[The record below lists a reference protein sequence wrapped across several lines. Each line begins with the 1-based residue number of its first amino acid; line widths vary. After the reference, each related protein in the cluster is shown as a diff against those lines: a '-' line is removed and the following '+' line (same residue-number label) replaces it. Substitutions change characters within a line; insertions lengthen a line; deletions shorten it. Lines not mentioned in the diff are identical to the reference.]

1 MVPTVRLGT
10 NLRHALSARRSDD
23 VRCDSAFLLLVK
35 ATDLGFLQVRFFV
48 GRSMRE
54 RRALSTPFSRE
65 VVDTVGAQDALE
77 ALGDARLKSEKI
89 RYILPKLGKESVD
102 LPDFVKDSVAILQI
116 LLTF

>member
-10 NLRHALSARRSDD
+10 NPRVRS
-23 VRCDSAFLLLVK
+23 LLVN
-35 ATDLGFLQVRFFV
+35 ATDLDFLQVRFFV

-65 VVDTVGAQDALE
+65 AVDASGASYN
-77 ALGDARLKSEKI
+77 ARLKSEKI
-89 RYILPKLGKESVD
+89 LWILPKFVKESVD
-102 LPDFVKDSVAILQI
+102 LPDFVKDSVAVLQI

>member
-10 NLRHALSARRSDD
+10 NLRHALNVRRSDD

-48 GRSMRE
+48 GRGTRE
-54 RRALSTPFSRE
+54 RRTASTFFSRE
-65 VVDTVGAQDALE
+65 AVDVFDVSYN
-77 ALGDARLKSEKI
+77 ARLKSEKI
-89 RYILPKLGKESVD
+89 LWILPKFVKESVD
-102 LPDFVKDSVAILQI
+102 LPDFVKDSVAVLQI